1 MVELD
6 ALWGHPRYIRING
19 KNQRVPFG
27 IIIDPD
33 LVTFIPKWITK
44 SGTEYAARRVK
55 ALKVWAIHVL
65 AGDSCYKENWF
76 RYHHYK
82 GFTIPKLGIFKYLI
96 DGLNN
101 LKVIRA
107 VLTVLN
113 SYKLVVM
120 GRPSLS
126 SITQVTPSPKSDR
139 YIPLLRLYCSLP
151 KVPAEMLGPVVSIN
165 TRSKYCDIRGR
176 TQKGP
181 YGMIDEDIH
190 SHHGV
195 CALGADYY
203 EPPLVG
209 KVVPIV
215 DKGKYR
221 NILVGYWAIQLQ
233 TKKLSDW
240 LRQWLWSQDEIASG
254 DQSKLSKFCIRSL
267 KEKRHIMSIDL
278 SEATDRLS
286 VDLQIKLLV
295 SMGVPLEYFNF
306 LKLPF
311 AYNPKDYGEEGTYKI
326 NYYSNGQPMGLY
338 ISFPMF
344 ELAHYT
350 ILKFATATSN
360 ANFCICGDDV
370 VIACDDKDAD
380 SIFNRYK
387 NLIERFGGVIS
398 LPKTIRS
405 SRLAEGVG
413 AIFLKDIPKEIRI
426 PSGKVSILEAF
437 TPGTWLYQEIVRQ
450 GPVGRSIV
458 YQWLSTK
465 LTKEYTYQQRRSA
478 NESMVTLNL
487 WTWSLDAL
495 RSLDKTDHMPQTYYC
510 WEEDNFDFWR
520 NTPDAQ
526 SESTNLKWVTL
537 RAYREALISNKI
549 VSLYKKDFSCNKP
562 KK

>member
-27 IIIDPD
+27 IIINPD
-33 LVTFIPKWITK
+33 LVTFIPKWITN

-65 AGDSCYKENWF
+65 AGDNCYKENWF
-76 RYHHYK
+76 SYVHYK
-82 GFTIPKLGIFKYLI
+82 GYTIPKLGIFKYLI
-96 DGLNN
+96 DGLHN

-107 VLTVLN
+107 VLMVLN
-113 SYKLVVM
+113 SYKLVIV

-126 SITQVTPSPKSDR
+126 SITQTITSPISDP
-139 YIPLLRLYCSLP
+139 YIPKLRLYCDLP
-151 KVPAEMLGPVVSIN
+151 HVPAEMLGAVVSIN
-165 TRSKYCDIRGR
+165 TRSKFCNARGQ
-176 TQKGP
+176 TQAGP
-181 YGMIDEDIH
+181 YGMVDEGIH
-190 SHHGV
+190 SHQ
-195 CALGADYY
+195 GASAYGRDYY

-209 KVVPIV
+209 KVIPIV

-240 LRQWLWSQDEIASG
+240 LRQWLWGKDEIASG
-254 DQSKLSKFCIRSL
+254 DQNKLSQFCIKSL
-267 KEKRHIMSIDL
+267 KEDRYLMSIDL

-295 SMGVPLEYFNF
+295 SMGVPLEYFDF

-311 AYNPKDYGEEGTYKI
+311 AYNPKDYDEEGTYKI
-326 NYYSNGQPMGLY
+326 NTYSNGQPMGLY

-350 ILKFATATSN
+350 ILKFAVATSN
-360 ANFCICGDDV
+360 AKFCICGDDV
-370 VIACDDKDAD
+370 VIACDEKDAD
-380 SIFNRYK
+380 GIFNRYR

-398 LPKTIRS
+398 FPKTIRS
-405 SRLAEGVG
+405 SKLAEGVG
-413 AIFLKDIPKEIRI
+413 AIFLKDIPMEIRI
-426 PSGKVSILEAF
+426 PSGKISTLEAF

-450 GPVGRSIV
+450 GPIGRSIV
-458 YQWLSTK
+458 YKWLSTK

-478 NESMVTLNL
+478 NEFMVTTNL
-487 WTWSLDAL
+487 WNWSLEAL
-495 RSLDKTDHMPQTYYC
+495 RSLDKTDHMPQTYYS

-526 SESTNLKWVTL
+526 GESTIFKWVTL
-537 RAYREALISNKI
+537 RAYQEALVDNKI
-549 VSLYKKDFSCNKP
+549 VSLYKKDFSCQPP
-562 KK
+562 KH